1 MAFNFLNRLRNL
13 SSPEVREEDEGSPVD
28 EEEGDVDAES
38 DIEFECGDGE
48 SGEES
53 DGTEGLDLDLDLD
66 PSNEE
71 QNGPFPWSSTL
82 HNVEVELF
90 TQRTGPNLDLFD
102 LDYTANPIDFFHLY
116 IPDSFMKLVADQTN
130 LYATQVGAPASFKTV
145 TPDDISKYFYINTY
159 DVWHP
164 QTPKLLTLLVIRP
177 FTSCFCRS
185 RGDVTQQIS
194 NYFSLLPPVGQ
205 RYLYSTG

>member
-90 TQRTGPNLDLFD
+90 TQRTGPNLDLF
-102 LDYTANPIDFFHLY
+102 L
-116 IPDSFMKLVADQTN
+116 S
-130 LYATQVGAPASFKTV
+130 
-145 TPDDISKYFYINTY
+145 
-159 DVWHP
+159 
-164 QTPKLLTLLVIRP
+164 
-177 FTSCFCRS
+177 
-185 RGDVTQQIS
+185 
-194 NYFSLLPPVGQ
+194 
-205 RYLYSTG
+205 